1 MLRTNFFILVV
12 ILVLS
17 TLVIQQRHY
26 SRQLFSEL
34 ESLKHNRDLL
44 NIEWGKLLLEE
55 GAWSQ
60 HQRIE
65 SLARS
70 RLAMTIPRPDQIEVT
85 VSTGK
90 QTGTRHRK

>member
-1 MLRTNFFILVV
+1 MLRTNFFILAVV
-12 ILVLS
+12 LVLS
-17 TLVIQQRHY
+17 VLVIQQRHY
-26 SRQLFSEL
+26 SRTLFSEL
-34 ESLKHNRDLL
+34 ESLKHDRDLL

-70 RLAMTIPRPDQIEVT
+70 RLGMTMPNPDQIEVT
-85 VSTGK
+85 VGYNK
-90 QTGTRHRK
+90 KDQ

>member
-1 MLRTNFFILVV
+1 MLRINFLLFLIV
-12 ILVLS
+12 IFFSVM
-17 TLVIQQRHY
+17 VIQQRHY

-34 ESLKHNRDLL
+34 ESLKGDRDSL

-65 SLARS
+65 YLARTQ
-70 RLAMTIPRPDQIEVT
+70 LDMTTPSPDQIEV
-85 VSTGK
+85 SIGK
-90 QTGTRHRK
+90 NRVQ

>member
-1 MLRTNFFILVV
+1 MLRTNFLLFIVV
-12 ILVLS
+12 IFLS
-17 TLVIQQRHY
+17 VIVIQQRHY

-34 ESLKHNRDLL
+34 ENLKHGRDSL

-65 SLARS
+65 YIARTQ
-70 RLAMTIPRPDQIEVT
+70 LGMTMPSPDQIEVSIGNNK
-85 VSTGK
+85 V
-90 QTGTRHRK
+90 Q

>member
-1 MLRTNFFILVV
+1 MLRTNFFILAVV
-12 ILVLS
+12 LFLS
-17 TLVIQQRHY
+17 ALVIQQRHY
-26 SRQLFSEL
+26 SRELFSEL
-34 ESLKHNRDLL
+34 EDLKQNRDLL

-70 RLAMTIPRPDQIEVT
+70 RLGMTMPHPDQIEISVN
-85 VSTGK
+85 SIK
-90 QTGTRHRK
+90 KAQ

>member
-1 MLRTNFFILVV
+1 MLRTNFLILLVV
-12 ILVLS
+12 MFLS
-17 TLVIQQRHY
+17 ALVIQQRHY

-34 ESLKHNRDLL
+34 EGLKHNRDLL

-65 SLARS
+65 QLARTK
-70 RLAMTIPRPDQIEVT
+70 LGMTTPNPDQIEISVD
-85 VSTGK
+85 K
-90 QTGTRHRK
+90 N

>member
-1 MLRTNFFILVV
+1 MLRTNFFVLV
-12 ILVLS
+12 IVLFLS
-17 TLVIQQRHY
+17 ALVIQQRHY

-34 ESLKHNRDLL
+34 ESLKHDRDLL

-65 SLARS
+65 SIARS
-70 RLAMTIPRPDQIEVT
+70 RLGMTMPHPDQIEI
-85 VSTGK
+85 SFANGK
-90 QTGTRHRK
+90 KAR